1 MEYTALALS
10 RAEAA
15 LAELSAR
22 IEVVHVRY
30 ADIVSPSVTLT
41 CQTICESAGL
51 DYSPLYEAKSVLE
64 TTNRPFCT
72 DLICVDLT

>member
-1 MEYTALALS
+1 MEYTALALD

-30 ADIVSPSVTLT
+30 ADVVSSSVTLT
-41 CQTICESAGL
+41 CKTICESTGL
-51 DYSPLYEAKSVLE
+51 DYSPLYEAKSE
-64 TTNRPFCT
+64 IN
-72 DLICVDLT
+72 LT